1 MADASDPRLDTDRQ
15 PAPRAYHDV
24 RDDYDDEFGRALSP
38 REVARR
44 RLIVPSVAFLVIG
57 VLCILGTMAGS
68 VAVVIEF
75 VERGTRPSKVLALAI
90 AEGLLLVGAGLV
102 VLVTVGGACMLR
114 RRRYRL
120 ALFGAY
126 VVTSLSLAG
135 PYGVLFFP
143 FGIWALILLYRP
155 DVRAEF
161 GRTVR

>member
-15 PAPRAYHDV
+15 PAPR
-24 RDDYDDEFGRALSP
+24 DDYDDEFGRTLSP

-44 RLIVPSVAFLVIG
+44 RLFVPSVAFLVIG

-90 AEGLLLVGAGLV
+90 AEGLLLVGAGLF
-102 VLVTVGGACMLR
+102 VLVIVGGACMLR
-114 RRRYRL
+114 LRRYWL
-120 ALFGAY
+120 ALFAAY

-143 FGIWALILLYRP
+143 FGIWAL
-155 DVRAEF
+155 
-161 GRTVR
+161 